1 MVVVLGSF
9 EGQVKGEAGSEV
21 ASFPAGRFIDTSLA
35 DIDQPLIDVGESDHW
50 HQNQYEENEGSNT
63 HPELKVR
70 KFKVEPQIRSI
81 HALMYIYIP
90 NEENT
95 DGKLLLAIIN

>member
-50 HQNQYEENEGSNT
+50 HKDQYEENEGSNT

-81 HALMYIYIP
+81 HALMYTYLMKK
-90 NEENT
+90 T
-95 DGKLLLAIIN
+95 LMVSFFLL